1 MKIIKF
7 YGGLG
12 NQMFQYAMLTA
23 IKERWGGEVLMDTSL
38 YSSYGL
44 HNGFEL
50 HDVFDI
56 TAKEAT
62 PEQIKQ
68 LSFYTTNYR
77 LSRIYH
83 YALPSRRTE
92 FKERT
97 FGKYYPEVMDIE
109 GDMLYEGYW
118 QHWEYFHPYKEAV
131 VKEFALKNPLDSQNS
146 DFYHD
151 MLAKQNAVSVHVRRG
166 DFLNKRIYKGLCG
179 KDYYQKAIAE
189 AKRIAGDDADFYF
202 FSNDLPWCREN
213 LSDLIAAEHFH
224 AVDWNT
230 GKDSFKD
237 MILMSACRVN
247 IIANSSFSWWGA
259 YLNQRND
266 CRVIAPEKWI
276 NKKMQN
282 PIQLPEWTLL

>member
-23 IKERWGGEVLMDTSL
+23 IRERWGGEVLMDTSL

-50 HDVFDI
+50 QNVFDI
-56 TAKEAT
+56 TAQEAT

-68 LSFYTTNYR
+68 LSLYTTSYR
-77 LSRIYH
+77 LSRLYH
-83 YALPSRRTE
+83 YAFPSRSTE

-97 FGKYYPEVMDIE
+97 FGKYYPEVMEIE
-109 GDMLYEGYW
+109 RDMMYEGYW
-118 QHWEYFHPYKEAV
+118 QHWEYFHPYRESV
-131 VKEFALKNPLDSQNS
+131 ISEFKLKQGLDERNLNLHQALLSKNNS
-146 DFYHD
+146 
-151 MLAKQNAVSVHVRRG
+151 VSVHVRRG

-179 KDYYQKAIAE
+179 KDYYLKAIAE
-189 AKRIAGDDADFYF
+189 AKRIAGNDADFYV

-224 AVDWNT
+224 AVDRNT
-230 GKDSFKD
+230 GQNSYKD
-237 MILMSACRVN
+237 MILMGACRVN

-259 YLNQRND
+259 YLNQRTD
-266 CRVIAPEKWI
+266 RQVIAPEKWI
-276 NKKMQN
+276 NKKMPN
-282 PIQLPEWTLL
+282 PIQLPEWILL

>member
-23 IKERWGGEVLMDTSL
+23 IRERWGGEVLMDTSL

-50 HDVFDI
+50 QNVFDI
-56 TAKEAT
+56 TAQEAT

-68 LSFYTTNYR
+68 LSLYTTSYR
-77 LSRIYH
+77 LSRLYH
-83 YALPSRRTE
+83 YALPSRSTE

-97 FGKYYPEVMDIE
+97 FGKYYPEVMEIE
-109 GDMLYEGYW
+109 RDMMYEGYW
-118 QHWEYFHPYKEAV
+118 QHWEYFHPYRESV
-131 VKEFALKNPLDSQNS
+131 ISEFKLKQGLDERNLNLHQALLSKNNS
-146 DFYHD
+146 
-151 MLAKQNAVSVHVRRG
+151 VSVHVRRG

-179 KDYYQKAIAE
+179 KDYYLKAIAE
-189 AKRIAGDDADFYF
+189 AKRIAGNDADFYV

-230 GKDSFKD
+230 GQNSYKD
-237 MILMSACRVN
+237 MILMGACRVN

-259 YLNQRND
+259 YLNQRAD
-266 CRVIAPEKWI
+266 RQVIAPEKWI
-276 NKKMQN
+276 NKKMPN
-282 PIQLPEWTLL
+282 PIQLPEWILL

>member
-23 IKERWGGEVLMDTSL
+23 IRERWGGEVLMDTSL

-50 HDVFDI
+50 QNVFDT
-56 TAKEAT
+56 TAQEAT

-68 LSFYTTNYR
+68 LSLYTTSYR
-77 LSRIYH
+77 LSRLYH
-83 YALPSRRTE
+83 YALPSRSTE

-97 FGKYYPEVMDIE
+97 FGKYYPEVMEIE
-109 GDMLYEGYW
+109 RDMMYEGYW
-118 QHWEYFHPYKEAV
+118 QHWEYFHPYRESV
-131 VKEFALKNPLDSQNS
+131 ISEFKLKQGLDERNLNLHQALLSKNNS
-146 DFYHD
+146 
-151 MLAKQNAVSVHVRRG
+151 VSVHVRRG

-179 KDYYQKAIAE
+179 KDYYLKAIAE
-189 AKRIAGDDADFYF
+189 AKRIAGNDADFYA

-230 GKDSFKD
+230 GQNSYKD
-237 MILMSACRVN
+237 MILMGACRVN

-259 YLNQRND
+259 YLNQRAD
-266 CRVIAPEKWI
+266 RQVIAPEKWI
-276 NKKMQN
+276 NKKMPN
-282 PIQLPEWTLL
+282 PIQLPEWILL

>member
-23 IKERWGGEVLMDTSL
+23 IRERWGGEVLMDTSL

-50 HDVFDI
+50 QNVFDI
-56 TAKEAT
+56 TAQEAT

-68 LSFYTTNYR
+68 LSLYTTSYR
-77 LSRIYH
+77 LSRLYH
-83 YALPSRRTE
+83 YALPSRSTE

-97 FGKYYPEVMDIE
+97 FGKYYPEVMEIE
-109 GDMLYEGYW
+109 RDMMYEGYW
-118 QHWEYFHPYKEAV
+118 QHWEYFHPYRESV
-131 VKEFALKNPLDSQNS
+131 ISEFRLKQGLDERNFNLHQALLSKNNS
-146 DFYHD
+146 
-151 MLAKQNAVSVHVRRG
+151 VSVHVRRG

-179 KDYYQKAIAE
+179 KDYYLKAIAE
-189 AKRIAGDDADFYF
+189 AKRIAGNDADFYV

-230 GKDSFKD
+230 GQNSYKD
-237 MILMSACRVN
+237 MILMGACRVN
-247 IIANSSFSWWGA
+247 IVANSSFSWWGA
-259 YLNQRND
+259 YLNQRTD
-266 CRVIAPEKWI
+266 RQVIAPEKWI
-276 NKKMQN
+276 NKKMPN
-282 PIQLPEWTLL
+282 PIQLPEWILL

>member
-23 IKERWGGEVLMDTSL
+23 IRERWGGEVLMDTSL

-50 HDVFDI
+50 QNVFDI
-56 TAKEAT
+56 TAQEAT

-68 LSFYTTNYR
+68 LSLYTTSYR
-77 LSRIYH
+77 LSRLYH
-83 YALPSRRTE
+83 YALPSRSTE

-97 FGKYYPEVMDIE
+97 FGKYYPEVMEIE
-109 GDMLYEGYW
+109 RDMMYEGYW
-118 QHWEYFHPYKEAV
+118 QHWEYFHPYRESV
-131 VKEFALKNPLDSQNS
+131 ISEFRLKQGLDERNFNLHQALLSKNNS
-146 DFYHD
+146 
-151 MLAKQNAVSVHVRRG
+151 VSVHVRRG

-179 KDYYQKAIAE
+179 KDYYLKAIAE
-189 AKRIAGDDADFYF
+189 AKRIAGNDADFYV

-230 GKDSFKD
+230 GQNSYKD
-237 MILMSACRVN
+237 MILMGACRVN

-259 YLNQRND
+259 YLNQRTD
-266 CRVIAPEKWI
+266 RQVIAPEKWI
-276 NKKMQN
+276 NKKMPN
-282 PIQLPEWTLL
+282 PIQLPEWILL

>member
-23 IKERWGGEVLMDTSL
+23 IRKRWGGEVLMDTSL

-50 HDVFDI
+50 QNVFDI
-56 TAKEAT
+56 TAQEAT

-68 LSFYTTNYR
+68 LSLYTTSYH
-77 LSRIYH
+77 LSRLYH
-83 YALPSRRTE
+83 YALPSRSTE

-97 FGKYYPEVMDIE
+97 FGKYYPEVMEIE
-109 GDMLYEGYW
+109 RDMMYEGYW
-118 QHWEYFHPYKEAV
+118 QHWEYFHPYRESIIS
-131 VKEFALKNPLDSQNS
+131 EFRLKQGLDERNLNLHQALLSKNNS
-146 DFYHD
+146 
-151 MLAKQNAVSVHVRRG
+151 VSVHVRRG

-179 KDYYQKAIAE
+179 KDYYLKAIAE
-189 AKRIAGDDADFYF
+189 AKRIAGNDADFYV

-230 GKDSFKD
+230 GLNSYKD
-237 MILMSACRVN
+237 MILMGACRVN

-259 YLNQRND
+259 YLNQRTD
-266 CRVIAPEKWI
+266 RQVIAPEKWI
-276 NKKMQN
+276 NKKMPN
-282 PIQLPEWTLL
+282 PIQLPEWILL